1 MINYQNNTLYN
12 SKFDD
17 IYFNTYE
24 PLKECEYTYSSALDE
39 VDKDEIVV
47 AEAGFGAGL
56 NLYCTLKKFKTLN
69 KKSLHYIAVEKY
81 PFTKDELNAIY
92 NDLGLDGAIYG
103 EFLDSYYII
112 PNSLLRINLD
122 SNITIDIYFGDILE
136 FLDECDFR
144 ADIWYLDG
152 FAPSKNPQMWS
163 EEFISN
169 LAAYSN
175 KNAIIRSFSTA
186 RVVRDRLSQ
195 NGFEIYKLKGYHKK
209 REMLKAICITPKSKI
224 KKQIW
229 FDPPTIT
236 KPNRVLVVGAGIAG
250 LSIATMLQNAGFE
263 VIVAESKDQAAAGA
277 SSNLA
282 GVCAPLITQPG
293 VVLGDM
299 HISSFLLARQFYSR
313 FGGEF
318 VDFCGCDEYL
328 INDKML
334 SKFNHK
340 SEFFTISSDK
350 YPKAN
355 ISLAMQIMPKN
366 LCQNLAKEL
375 DILYNHEVKSLK
387 RLGSGYEIG
396 FDGLNGVRADL
407 VIFAN
412 GNRARELFISEF
424 NDPYMQLSSVRGQ
437 TTMVSEFINL
447 NRPLSARGYIT
458 KAIDKI
464 QLIGASYA
472 RGDEYA
478 LPRDSD
484 DESNLAL
491 VSEFIDGK
499 NIDIIGSNVGF
510 RGYSGDRFPII
521 GGIHNASEYMRIYS
535 SLLWTKAK
543 STHQNPI
550 YHPNILI
557 SAAHGSRGL
566 STGILGANML
576 LDMVLGRQIC
586 VKKSIIN
593 ALNPSRFLIRKLKKG
608 LVKSSSENNKL
619 SQL

>member
-56 NLYCTLKKFKTLN
+56 NLFCTLKKFKTLN

-103 EFLDSYYII
+103 EFLKSYYII
-112 PNSLLRINLD
+112 PNSLLRISLG

-236 KPNRVLVVGAGIAG
+236 KPNRILVVGAGIAG

-263 VIVAESKDQAAAGA
+263 VVVAESKDQAAAGA

-355 ISLAMQIMPKN
+355 INLAMQIMPKN
-366 LCQNLAKEL
+366 LCQSLAKEL

-387 RLGSGYEIG
+387 RLGSDYEIG
-396 FDGLNGVRADL
+396 FDGLNGIKADL

-412 GNRARELFISEF
+412 GNGAMELFISEF

-608 LVKSSSENNKL
+608 LVKSSS
-619 SQL
+619 

>member
-1 MINYQNNTLYN
+1 MIKYHNNALYN
-12 SKFDD
+12 SEFDD

-24 PLKECEYTYSSALDE
+24 PLAECEYAYSSALDR
-39 VDKDEIVV
+39 VNKSTIVV
-47 AEAGFGAGL
+47 AEAGFGVGL
-56 NLYCTLKKFKTLN
+56 NFFCTIAKFKSLN

-81 PFTKDELNAIY
+81 PFSKDELVSIYEQFGLDSAIY
-92 NDLGLDGAIYG
+92 K
-103 EFLDSYYII
+103 EFLDNYHII
-112 PNSLLRINLD
+112 PNSLLRIYLLNRTIILD
-122 SNITIDIYFGDILE
+122 LYFGDILE
-136 FLDECDFR
+136 FLEECEFR
-144 ADIWYLDG
+144 ADVWYLDG

-163 EEFISN
+163 EKFLSN
-169 LAAYSN
+169 LACYSY
-175 KNAIIRSFSTA
+175 KDTIIRSFSCA

-195 NGFEIYKLKGYHKK
+195 NGFDVSKLKGYHKK
-209 REMLKAICITPKSKI
+209 REMLQAICIKPKSRI

-229 FDPPTIT
+229 FDSPVIT
-236 KPNRVLVVGAGIAG
+236 KPKTILVVGAGISG
-250 LSIATMLQNAGFE
+250 LAIATLFKEAGFD
-263 VIVAESKDQAAAGA
+263 VVVAEANDKAAQGA

-282 GVCAPLITQPG
+282 GICAPLITQPG
-293 VVLGDM
+293 VALGDM
-299 HISSFLLARQFYSR
+299 HMSSFLLSRQFYKQ
-313 FGGEF
+313 FGGDF

-328 INDKML
+328 VNDKML
-334 SKFNHK
+334 SKFNHDSK
-340 SEFFTISSDK
+340 FFSINNDI

-355 ISLAMQIMPKN
+355 IDLAMQIQPQNLCLALAKN
-366 LCQNLAKEL
+366 LE
-375 DILYNHEVKSLK
+375 IYYGYEYKSLK
-387 RLGSGYEIG
+387 RLESCYEVNFCNLKTIK
-396 FDGLNGVRADL
+396 ADV

-412 GNRARELFISEF
+412 GNRAKELFISEF

-586 VKKSIIN
+586 VKKSVIN

-608 LVKSSSENNKL
+608 LVKSSS
-619 SQL
+619 

>member
-1 MINYQNNTLYN
+1 MIKYHNNALYN
-12 SKFDD
+12 SEFDD

-24 PLKECEYTYSSALDE
+24 PLAECEYAYSSALDG
-39 VDKDEIVV
+39 VNKSTIVV
-47 AEAGFGAGL
+47 AEAGFGVGL
-56 NLYCTLKKFKTLN
+56 NFFCTIAKFKSLN

-81 PFTKDELNAIY
+81 PFSKDELASIYEQFGLDSAIY
-92 NDLGLDGAIYG
+92 K
-103 EFLDSYYII
+103 EFLDNYHII
-112 PNSLLRINLD
+112 PNSLLRIYLLNRTIILD
-122 SNITIDIYFGDILE
+122 LYFGDILE
-136 FLDECDFR
+136 FLEECDFR
-144 ADIWYLDG
+144 ADVWYLDG

-163 EEFISN
+163 EKFLSN
-169 LAAYSN
+169 LACYSY
-175 KNAIIRSFSTA
+175 KDTIIRSFSCA

-195 NGFEIYKLKGYHKK
+195 NGFEVGKLKGYHKK
-209 REMLKAICITPKSKI
+209 REMLQAICIEPKSRI

-229 FDPPTIT
+229 FDSPVIT
-236 KPNRVLVVGAGIAG
+236 KPKTILVVGAGISG
-250 LSIATMLQNAGFE
+250 LAIATLFKEAGFD
-263 VIVAESKDQAAAGA
+263 VVVAEANDKAAQGA

-282 GVCAPLITQPG
+282 GICAPLITQPG
-293 VVLGDM
+293 VALGDM
-299 HISSFLLARQFYSR
+299 HMSSFLLSRQFYR
-313 FGGEF
+313 QFGGDF

-328 INDKML
+328 VNDKML
-334 SKFNHK
+334 SKFNHDSK
-340 SEFFTISSDK
+340 FFSISNDI

-355 ISLAMQIMPKN
+355 IDLAMQIQPQNLCLALAKN
-366 LCQNLAKEL
+366 LE
-375 DILYNHEVKSLK
+375 IYYGYEYKSLK
-387 RLGSGYEIG
+387 QLESCYEVNFSNLKTIK
-396 FDGLNGVRADL
+396 ADV

-478 LPRDSD
+478 LPRNSD
-484 DESNLAL
+484 DEENLAL

-586 VKKSIIN
+586 VKKSVIN
-593 ALNPSRFLIRKLKKG
+593 PLNPSRFLIRKLKKG
-608 LVKSSSENNKL
+608 LVKSSS
-619 SQL
+619 